1 MQPILELRWE
11 SKNSLSAVEED
22 ASVTNK
28 QAVEHKLK
36 EELTPGIAA
45 LEPVAG
51 RNSPNHIRSLS
62 LRKQVVDKTIVWK
75 WSTKVETSL
84 TCSTKANIPI
94 AKCHE
99 KKKGKIIVIDS

>member
-1 MQPILELRWE
+1 
-11 SKNSLSAVEED
+11 
-22 ASVTNK
+22 VTNK

-62 LRKQVVDKTIVWK
+62 LRKQVVDKTIV
-75 WSTKVETSL
+75 
-84 TCSTKANIPI
+84 
-94 AKCHE
+94 
-99 KKKGKIIVIDS
+99 